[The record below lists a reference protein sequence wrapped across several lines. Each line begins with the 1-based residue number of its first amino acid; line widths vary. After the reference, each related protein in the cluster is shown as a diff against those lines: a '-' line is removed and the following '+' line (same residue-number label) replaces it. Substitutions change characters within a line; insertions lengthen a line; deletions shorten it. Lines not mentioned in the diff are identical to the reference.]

1 MNASPEKTTATNLSY
16 LSACEAKV
24 EIISIGFDGPN
35 RAGKG
40 TQCALLR
47 DWLAEHAIPALI
59 VRGDGS
65 RTGSGERPEDPPSP
79 WWQAVNRRLYGL
91 PVNYEEWNLAAYRL
105 ARELV
110 VWRDR
115 VLPRLARTQGRR
127 LGVLLVDRSL
137 LSRTMILR
145 AMGAPDVAGNLY
157 AERYRAKGRR
167 ISPGLVCPD
176 LILNLIAPRRV
187 LASRLDPGDPKVEFR
202 KRLIDDTCDWFGD
215 AVAYIPRQLRSRVVE
230 VDASEEVEGV
240 FRHIVSILQ
249 ARFES
254 LRCLDKAPVSQLAG
268 PVSQCGLIGSTRI
281 WGKQV
286 VGERQL

>member
-1 MNASPEKTTATNLSY
+1 MNASPEKTTAAILNY
-16 LSACEAKV
+16 LLAYEAEV

-47 DWLAEHAIPALI
+47 DWLAERAIPSLI

-79 WWQAVNRRLYGL
+79 WWRAANCRLYRL
-91 PVNYEEWNLAAYRL
+91 PVNYDEWNLAAYRL

-115 VLPRLARTQGRR
+115 VLPRLARAQRQC

-137 LSRTMILR
+137 LSRTMIPR
-145 AMGAPDVAGNLY
+145 AMGAPDVAGALY
-157 AERYRAKGRR
+157 AERYRTKGRR
-167 ISPGLVCPD
+167 ISPDLVCPD
-176 LILNLIAPRRV
+176 LIVNLTAPRWV

-215 AVAYIPRQLRSRVVE
+215 AVAYIPRHLRSRVVE
-230 VDASEEVEGV
+230 VDASEEAEWV
-240 FRHIVSILQ
+240 FSRIVSLLQ
-249 ARFES
+249 ARFKS
-254 LRCLDKAPVSQLAG
+254 LRRLDTAPVSQ
-268 PVSQCGLIGSTRI
+268 PVVLVPSLGS
-281 WGKQV
+281 
-286 VGERQL
+286 